1 MIEYAHT
8 KEDLPTKGSRIK
20 VLFKSGLTLWK

>member
-20 VLFKSGLTLWK
+20 VSFESGLTLWK